1 MTIHERLKAARRKA
15 GYASAAAA
23 AKAFGWPVGTYS
35 CHENGSRGIKLD
47 VVERYARAFEV
58 DPVWLLHGGETPTF
72 GARLVRNLREAMR
85 AKLDPDE
92 PHTLLV
98 ALDEAR
104 RQIETR
110 PDTDYNLVAEL
121 TEGVAWRQFK
131 FHVDEIA
138 LTPGEAELLTDAL
151 RAKVVAL
158 AAVAGGGGDAAS
170 EAVVGHVWF
179 RRERLQSKSIDPTN
193 CALMGVRGPSMHPTL
208 PDGYSILV
216 DLSRTEKVREGKFVF
231 RTQVGLA
238 VKHMIEPHDGE
249 WWLLTETFDS
259 ELEPIPDDAD
269 IFGQIVWAGRVILDA
284 NKD

>member
-58 DPVWLLHGGETPTF
+58 DLVWLLHGGETPTF

-138 LTPGEAELLTDAL
+138 LTPGEAELSQSTHCVRRLSRWRRSPAAAAMRQAKRSSAMSGSAVSGC
-151 RAKVVAL
+151 RA
-158 AAVAGGGGDAAS
+158 
-170 EAVVGHVWF
+170 
-179 RRERLQSKSIDPTN
+179 KSIDPTN
-193 CALMGVRGPSMHPTL
+193 CVR
-208 PDGYSILV
+208 
-216 DLSRTEKVREGKFVF
+216 
-231 RTQVGLA
+231 
-238 VKHMIEPHDGE
+238 
-249 WWLLTETFDS
+249 
-259 ELEPIPDDAD
+259 
-269 IFGQIVWAGRVILDA
+269 
-284 NKD
+284 

>member
-1 MTIHERLKAARRKA
+1 
-15 GYASAAAA
+15 
-23 AKAFGWPVGTYS
+23 
-35 CHENGSRGIKLD
+35 
-47 VVERYARAFEV
+47 
-58 DPVWLLHGGETPTF
+58 
-72 GARLVRNLREAMR
+72 MR

-138 LTPGEAELLTDAL
+138 LTPGEAALSIDAL

-158 AAVAGGGGDAAS
+158 SAIAGGGADAAC
-170 EAVVGHVWF
+170 EVVVGHVWF
-179 RRERLQSKSIDPTN
+179 RRECLQSKGIDPVN
-193 CALMGVRGPSMHPTL
+193 CVVMGVRGPSMWPTL

-231 RTQVGLA
+231 RTQEGLV

-249 WWLLTETFDS
+249 WRLLTETFDS
-259 ELEPIPDDAD
+259 DLEPIPRT
-269 IFGQIVWAGRVILDA
+269 QISLD
-284 NKD
+284 KLSGPDG